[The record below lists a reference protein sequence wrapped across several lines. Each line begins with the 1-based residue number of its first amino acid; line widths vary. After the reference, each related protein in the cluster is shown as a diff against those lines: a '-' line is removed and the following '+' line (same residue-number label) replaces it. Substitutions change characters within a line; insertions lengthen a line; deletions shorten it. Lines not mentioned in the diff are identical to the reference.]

1 MNLNELSNEE
11 FFKLID
17 SLKPY
22 RKDELYRYLW
32 VNHVKED
39 VRTILEEDVRTI
51 LEEDVRTM
59 LEEYGVPYLSDDD
72 FDALIDDCANRFVY
86 NGEYDCNTDYWSN
99 LEALIDRRLYLFE
112 QNHK

>member
-11 FFKLID
+11 LFKLID
-17 SLKPY
+17 SLKPH

-39 VRTILEEDVRTI
+39 VRTV
-51 LEEDVRTM
+51 

-99 LEALIDRRLYLFE
+99 LDALIDRRLYLFE
-112 QNHK
+112 QKHK

>member
-11 FFKLID
+11 LFKLID

-22 RKDELYRYLW
+22 KKDELYRHLW
-32 VNHVKED
+32 VNHVRED
-39 VRTILEEDVRTI
+39 MKTILEEYD
-51 LEEDVRTM
+51 
-59 LEEYGVPYLSDDD
+59 VPYLSDDD
-72 FDALIDDCANRFVY
+72 FDALIDDCANQFVY

-99 LEALIDRRLYLFE
+99 LEALIDHRLYLLE

>member
-17 SLKPY
+17 SLKPH

-39 VRTILEEDVRTI
+39 VRTILEEDVRA
-51 LEEDVRTM
+51 V

-99 LEALIDRRLYLFE
+99 LEALIDHRLYLFE
-112 QNHK
+112 QKHK

>member
-17 SLKPY
+17 SLKPH
-22 RKDELYRYLW
+22 RKDKLYRYLW

-39 VRTILEEDVRTI
+39 VRAILEEYD
-51 LEEDVRTM
+51 
-59 LEEYGVPYLSDDD
+59 VPYLSDDN

-99 LEALIDRRLYLFE
+99 LEALIDHRLYLFE

>member
-1 MNLNELSNEE
+1 MNSDELSNEE

-39 VRTILEEDVRTI
+39 VRTILEEYD
-51 LEEDVRTM
+51 
-59 LEEYGVPYLSDDD
+59 VPYLSDDD

-99 LEALIDRRLYLFE
+99 LETLIDHRLYLFE
-112 QNHK
+112 QKHK

>member
-17 SLKPY
+17 SLKPH

-32 VNHVKED
+32 VNHVRED
-39 VRTILEEDVRTI
+39 VRTILEEYD
-51 LEEDVRTM
+51 
-59 LEEYGVPYLSDDD
+59 VPYLSDDD
-72 FDALIDDCANRFVY
+72 FDAMVDDCANRFVY
-86 NGEYDCNTDYWSN
+86 NGEYDCNTDYWIN
-99 LEALIDRRLYLFE
+99 LEALIDRHLYLFK

>member
-11 FFKLID
+11 LFKLID

-22 RKDELYRYLW
+22 KKDELYRYLW

-39 VRTILEEDVRTI
+39 VRAILEEYD
-51 LEEDVRTM
+51 
-59 LEEYGVPYLSDDD
+59 VPYLSDDD

-99 LEALIDRRLYLFE
+99 LEALIDHRLYLFE
-112 QNHK
+112 QKHK

>member
-32 VNHVKED
+32 VNHVRKD
-39 VRTILEEDVRTI
+39 VRTILEEYD
-51 LEEDVRTM
+51 
-59 LEEYGVPYLSDDD
+59 VPYLSDDD

-86 NGEYDCNTDYWSN
+86 NGEYDCNTDYWTN
-99 LEALIDRRLYLFE
+99 LDALIDRRLYLLE

>member
-11 FFKLID
+11 LFKLID

-22 RKDELYRYLW
+22 KKDELYRHLW
-32 VNHVKED
+32 VNHVRED
-39 VRTILEEDVRTI
+39 VRTILEEYD
-51 LEEDVRTM
+51 
-59 LEEYGVPYLSDDD
+59 VPYLSDDD

-99 LEALIDRRLYLFE
+99 LEALIDHRLYLFE
-112 QNHK
+112 QKHK

>member
-22 RKDELYRYLW
+22 RKNELYRYLW

-39 VRTILEEDVRTI
+39 VRTILEEYD
-51 LEEDVRTM
+51 
-59 LEEYGVPYLSDDD
+59 VPYLSDDD
-72 FDALIDDCANRFVY
+72 FDALIDDCANRFIY

-99 LEALIDRRLYLFE
+99 LEALIDHRLYLFE
-112 QNHK
+112 QKRNLAE

>member
-32 VNHVKED
+32 VNHVRED
-39 VRTILEEDVRTI
+39 VRTILEEYD
-51 LEEDVRTM
+51 
-59 LEEYGVPYLSDDD
+59 VPYLSDDD
-72 FDALIDDCANRFVY
+72 FDALIDNCANRFVY
-86 NGEYDCNTDYWSN
+86 NGEYNCNTDYWSN

-112 QNHK
+112 QKHK

>member
-17 SLKPY
+17 SLKPH
-22 RKDELYRYLW
+22 RKDELYHYLW

-39 VRTILEEDVRTI
+39 VRTV
-51 LEEDVRTM
+51 
-59 LEEYGVPYLSDDD
+59 LEEYDVPYLSDDD
-72 FDALIDDCANRFVY
+72 FETMIDDCANRFVY

-99 LEALIDRRLYLFE
+99 LEALIDHRLYLFE
-112 QNHK
+112 QKHK

>member
-22 RKDELYRYLW
+22 RKDELYHYLW
-32 VNHVKED
+32 VNHVRED
-39 VRTILEEDVRTI
+39 VRTT
-51 LEEDVRTM
+51 
-59 LEEYGVPYLSDDD
+59 LEEYDVPYLSDDD

-99 LEALIDRRLYLFE
+99 LEALIDRRLYLFK
-112 QNHK
+112 QKHK

>member
-32 VNHVKED
+32 VNHVRED
-39 VRTILEEDVRTI
+39 VRTILEEYD
-51 LEEDVRTM
+51 
-59 LEEYGVPYLSDDD
+59 VPYLSDDD
-72 FDALIDDCANRFVY
+72 FDAMVDDCANRFVY

-99 LEALIDRRLYLFE
+99 LEALIDHRLYLFE

>member
-17 SLKPY
+17 SLKPH

-39 VRTILEEDVRTI
+39 VRTV
-51 LEEDVRTM
+51 

-72 FDALIDDCANRFVY
+72 FETMIDDCANRFVY

-112 QNHK
+112 QKHK

>member
-11 FFKLID
+11 LFKLID

-22 RKDELYRYLW
+22 KKDELYRYLW
-32 VNHVKED
+32 VNHIKED
-39 VRTILEEDVRTI
+39 VRTVLEEDVRA
-51 LEEDVRTM
+51 V

-99 LEALIDRRLYLFE
+99 LGALIDRRLYLFE
-112 QNHK
+112 QKHK

>member
-39 VRTILEEDVRTI
+39 VRTVLEEDVRTV
-51 LEEDVRTM
+51 LEEDVRAI
-59 LEEYGVPYLSDDD
+59 LEEYDVPYLSDDD

-99 LEALIDRRLYLFE
+99 LEALIDHRLYLFE
-112 QNHK
+112 QKHK